1 MPYYEFVCAKC
12 EEYKIELR
20 KIGNYD
26 PPVCPK
32 CQSKMEKII
41 SQVGTILFKGAGWLN
56 GEQTKLRKR
65 SKDQG
70 KKFFKRH
77 PDFQDMAVK
86 SMDSKP

>member
-1 MPYYEFVCAKC
+1 MPYYEFVCESC
-12 EEYKIELR
+12 EEYKTELR
-20 KIGNYD
+20 KLGDYD

-41 SQVGTILFKGAGWLN
+41 SPVGVLFKGAGWQH
-56 GEQTKLRKR
+56 GEQTKLRQR

-77 PDFQDMAVK
+77 PDLQDMAVK